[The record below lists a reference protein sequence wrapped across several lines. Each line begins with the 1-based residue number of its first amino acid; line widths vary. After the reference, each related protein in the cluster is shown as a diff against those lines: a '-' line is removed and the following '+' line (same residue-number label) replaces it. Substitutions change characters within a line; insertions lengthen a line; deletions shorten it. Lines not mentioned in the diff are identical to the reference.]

1 MSAHPCRCTA
11 EDVHFDCMKA
21 RLEPGLKK
29 AVRPVGSWLSIWSE
43 EAPQPLSG
51 WPRRRDVQVKRET
64 CRSTRAF
71 YGECV
76 RENPRKL
83 EWRVPDLL
91 GVWCLREGEVQ
102 P

>member
-29 AVRPVGSWLSIWSE
+29 AARPVGSWLSIWPE

-76 RENPRKL
+76 RENPREL
-83 EWRVPDLL
+83 E
-91 GVWCLREGEVQ
+91 
-102 P
+102 